1 MRWPENANAPR
12 RAFSEETRRHVL
24 PPTCSDGPTLDAPD
38 CVADHNPGTIRL
50 DAEPRL
56 RASRRSNRVA
66 IGTAPRVAFRPSPH
80 PRIRWTV
87 ASPGGAARAQGQTRP
102 SPPRV

>member
-1 MRWPENANAPR
+1 MRWPAGALAPR
-12 RAFSEETRRHVL
+12 RAVSEKTRRSVL

-56 RASRRSNRVA
+56 RAWRRSDRNT
-66 IGTAPRVAFRPSPH
+66 IGTAPRVVFRPSPH

-87 ASPGGAARAQGQTRP
+87 ASPGGAARAQGQ
-102 SPPRV
+102 